1 MGLSTAGSNRG
12 GGKSGSR
19 TPGFAL
25 FNYGGRENFTCQ
37 GSTFKMCLEKKTE
50 IFARKVGN
58 CP

>member
-37 GSTFKMCLEKKTE
+37 GSTFKMCLEKET
-50 IFARKVGN
+50 GN
-58 CP
+58 FCQEGG